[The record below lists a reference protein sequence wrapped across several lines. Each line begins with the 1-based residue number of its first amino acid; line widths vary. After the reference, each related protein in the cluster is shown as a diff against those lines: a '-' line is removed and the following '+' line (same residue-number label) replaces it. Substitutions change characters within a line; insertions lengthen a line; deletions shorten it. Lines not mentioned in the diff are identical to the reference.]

1 MIIKDLTPY
10 ACHGLV
16 TSMTYDARMRLKSRT
31 VSGTGIN
38 ETTRYDYDGVGQLI
52 NVTLP
57 DASFITYTYDGA
69 HRLTQ
74 LQDGGGA
81 NTGNK
86 IVYALDAMGNRTAE
100 QAYDP
105 AGLLA
110 RSRTRVYDALN
121 RLKQDIGAT
130 TPATQ
135 ISQYGYD
142 NQGNGTTTAD
152 PLSRVTTN
160 AFDALNRLVQV
171 TDPNTPTAGITQY
184 DYDVQDNLTKVVDP
198 KFSPQGASAPATTYT
213 YNGFNELISQSS
225 PDTGVTSYTYDAA
238 GNMLTKA
245 DARDKVAK
253 YVYDNI
259 NRVTQIKYYP
269 TTANANANTSADET
283 VTYTYDTCTNGKG
296 RLCTLGDKGH
306 TGSGLLL
313 SYFSKILRVT

>member
-198 KFSPQGASAPATTYT
+198 KFSPQGASAPATAYT
-213 YNGFNELISQSS
+213 YNGFNELTSQSS
-225 PDTGVTSYTYDAA
+225 PDTCVTSYTYDAA